1 MIAQTM
7 GQMMAFSGQ
16 LIVPFAQYQ
25 TRVRRGAVPPVSSLD
40 LSAIK
45 SALAAFDNT
54 YYTPQ
59 LNTGIQ
65 IEFPEVVEPTAVA
78 QPVESEVR
86 PWKDR
91 ALKMLRKFVTLETY
105 DPVNGEIFV
114 RVVLKVNFL

>member
-1 MIAQTM
+1 M

-25 TRVRRGAVPPVSSLD
+25 TRVRRGATPPVSSLD

-45 SALAAFDNT
+45 SALTAFDNT

-65 IEFPEVVEPTAVA
+65 IEIPEVVEPTAVA
-78 QPVESEVR
+78 HPVESEVR
-86 PWKDR
+86 PWKER

-114 RVVLKVNFL
+114 RVVLKVNLL